1 MAIAA
6 HVASL
11 FPERF
16 EIDATPAEDDPGI
29 DLQPTE
35 EPRRLC
41 RLRAISGELRHNA
54 ATGR

>member
-1 MAIAA
+1 MAILARR
-6 HVASL
+6 L

-16 EIDATPAEDDPGI
+16 EIDEHPGRRSGI